1 MDTKWLLDFVALA
14 EERHFSRAAARRHV
28 TQPAFGRRIQALE
41 AAVGTPLV
49 ERGTSP
55 VTLTGAGRQFH
66 ALARGLLAQLD
77 EGLELVRGE
86 ENALETPIRVAAP
99 HALASRLLLDLLQAG
114 AGGCRTA
121 VEVMRVDEAAEALL
135 DGRIDFVLGFDVM
148 ALMAPPYRHLAL
160 GDGHFLL
167 VSAPG
172 SAGKPCFDPRVS
184 SVPYLRYSADA
195 YGARLIARHN
205 ADAGLQLAPV
215 FETSM
220 CQLLAEMALR
230 GQGVAWLPDALI
242 EHELAAGRL
251 AAVAP
256 GILRIPYQ
264 VRLYRSPARQG
275 EAAERMWASLE
286 ARLAGNWR
294 LLAPWRAQLAD
305 ADPA

>member
-1 MDTKWLLDFVALA
+1 MLDFVALA

-41 AAVGTPLV
+41 AAVGAPLI
-49 ERGTSP
+49 ERGTTP
-55 VTLTGAGRQFH
+55 VTLTDAGCQFH

-77 EGLELVRGE
+77 DGLERIRGE
-86 ENALETPIRVAAP
+86 EGALATPIRVAAP

-114 AGGCRTA
+114 ADGCRTA

-135 DGRIDFVLGFDVM
+135 EGRIDFLLGFELL
-148 ALMAPPYRHLAL
+148 ALMAPPYRNLAL

-167 VSAPG
+167 VSVPDAAGAPR
-172 SAGKPCFDPRVS
+172 FDPRAG

-205 ADAGLQLAPV
+205 ADAGLQLVPR

-230 GQGVAWLPDALI
+230 GEGVAWLPDALI
-242 EHELAAGRL
+242 AGDLAEGRL

-256 GILRIPYQ
+256 DTLRIPYQ

-275 EAAERMWASLE
+275 EAAERMWTALE
-286 ARLAGNWR
+286 ARLAGDWR
-294 LLAPWRAQLAD
+294 LLAPWCPQRAD